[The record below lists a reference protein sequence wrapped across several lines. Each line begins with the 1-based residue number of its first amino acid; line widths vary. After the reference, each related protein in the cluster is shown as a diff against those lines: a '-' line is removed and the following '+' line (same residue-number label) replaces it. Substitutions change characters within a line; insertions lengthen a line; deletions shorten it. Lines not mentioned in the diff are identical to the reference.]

1 MAIRFDRVRELCRRR
16 QPQSSPRL
24 DRKTLLAVNM
34 KSNLSAHLA
43 NAGVI
48 GLAGGSGYFGASM
61 FTDRFVDEAI
71 AAGMSAALS
80 TLLLS
85 SPGGGT
91 VASDVIVRLG
101 SMTWTIEDF
110 CRNWLITGRTG
121 SGKTAA
127 GIANIM
133 AQLFANVPGWG
144 GLCIDQKG
152 LFYRMLLKMAAKF
165 GRQSDIVL
173 LQVRPDDASADWRPP
188 YVFNW
193 LQNPLIP
200 GSSYAQLLTDVAQA
214 RGAVGTGGS
223 SDHFTQQAKLHI
235 GMGIDALRLLGD
247 IPTLPEI
254 FEFLTSPTR
263 MQLHMGRLRVL
274 NTRPAAFFFN
284 HFTEKFLA
292 LAEEELSGVKSTIL
306 NILFFYQHPD
316 ISQVFG
322 QPRSTVDFSL
332 TDKGKIFCCSVPQ
345 RFDAE
350 RGFLNT
356 LMKIAWYAHI
366 KSRFNLSDDDLARRN
381 LNVLWA
387 DEAQRVV
394 TKSELG
400 MADHN
405 QVDQVREAKGC
416 VIFATQTER
425 SFVPPLGK
433 DIKNTLVD
441 NLGNEVAFCQT
452 NDEDAQILSK
462 RIGERTLE
470 KTSRTVSR
478 QYNGFS
484 TSRSYQE
491 KEEPFFKPHVLRNLK
506 KHRTGSEC
514 IIRHCEKGYQRTVL
528 PFTDF
533 TQKMT
538 GPTAAAA
545 PITADGQPYDPAV
558 SAKLRGA
565 GSVAPVLPPAFT
577 G

>member
-1 MAIRFDRVRELCRRR
+1 MN
-16 QPQSSPRL
+16 SPL
-24 DRKTLLAVNM
+24 TSLTM
-34 KSNLSAHLA
+34 M
-43 NAGVI
+43 
-48 GLAGGSGYFGASM
+48 GLAAGTGYVGASF
-61 FTDRFVDEAI
+61 FTDELTGRAV
-71 AAGMSAALS
+71 AAGSAAALS
-80 TLLLS
+80 ALFLPS
-85 SPGGGT
+85 SDPVSSDEQT
-91 VASDVIVRLG
+91 VVRLG
-101 SMTWTIEDF
+101 SLSWNLEDF

-133 AQLFANVPGWG
+133 AQLFERVPGWG

-152 LFYRMLLKMAAKF
+152 LFYRMLLKMASHF
-165 GRQSDIVL
+165 GRQKDIVL
-173 LQVRPDDASADWRPP
+173 LQVRPDHAPSDWKPP

-193 LQNPLIP
+193 LENPLIP

-235 GMGIDALRLLGD
+235 GMAIDSLRLLGD
-247 IPTLPEI
+247 IPTLPEVY
-254 FEFLTSPTR
+254 EFLTSPTR
-263 MQLHMGRLRVL
+263 LLDQMGRLRVH
-274 NTRPAAFFFN
+274 NTSAGAVFFN

-292 LAEEELSGVKSTIL
+292 LAEEELSGVKSTTL

-316 ISQVFG
+316 IAAVFG
-322 QPRSTVDFSL
+322 QPHSTVDFSL
-332 TDKGKIFCCSVPQ
+332 TDQGKIFCCSIPQ

-366 KSRFNLSDDDLARRN
+366 KSRFNLSDEELAQRN

-387 DEAQRVV
+387 DEGQRVV

-405 QVDQVREAKGC
+405 QVDQIREAKGC
-416 VIFATQTER
+416 AIFSTQTER
-425 SFVPPLGK
+425 SLVPPLGK

-441 NLGNEVAFCQT
+441 NLGNEIAFCQT
-452 NDEDAQILSK
+452 NQEDAEILAK

-478 QYNGFS
+478 QSNGFS

-491 KEEPFFKPHVLRNLK
+491 KEEPFLKPHLLRNLK
-506 KHRTGSEC
+506 KHRHGSEC
-514 IIRHCEKGYQRTVL
+514 VIRHCEKGYRRTVL
-528 PFTDF
+528 PFTSF

-538 GPTAAAA
+538 GPTSAT
-545 PITADGQPYDPAV
+545 PVSADGQPYDPAV
-558 SAKLRGA
+558 ATRLRTA
-565 GSVAPVLPPAFT
+565 GNATTPNPQLLDSI
-577 G
+577 

>member
-1 MAIRFDRVRELCRRR
+1 MTSIPSHL
-16 QPQSSPRL
+16 
-24 DRKTLLAVNM
+24 TTLAVTGM
-34 KSNLSAHLA
+34 A
-43 NAGVI
+43 AGTGYV
-48 GLAGGSGYFGASM
+48 GSSL
-61 FTDRFVDEAI
+61 FTDRWIEQAA
-71 AAGMSAALS
+71 AAGTAAALS

-85 SPGGGT
+85 PSDQVSPDSQT
-91 VASDVIVRLG
+91 IVQLG
-101 SMTWTIEDF
+101 SLTWNLEDF

-133 AQLFANVPGWG
+133 AQLFQNAPGWG

-152 LFYRMLLKMAAKF
+152 LFYRMLLKMASHFEREK
-165 GRQSDIVL
+165 DVVL
-173 LQVRPDDASADWRPP
+173 LQVRPDNAPADWRPP

-193 LQNPLIP
+193 LENPLIP

-214 RGAVGTGGS
+214 RGAVGSGGS

-235 GMGIDALRLLGD
+235 GMAIDTVRLLGD
-247 IPTLPEI
+247 IPTLPEV
-254 FEFLTSPTR
+254 FEFLTSPPR
-263 MQLHMGRLRVL
+263 MTLQLGRLRVL
-274 NTRPAAFFFN
+274 DTPTAAVYFN
-284 HFTEKFLA
+284 HFTEKFLD

-316 ISQVFG
+316 IAAVFG

-332 TDKGKIFCCSVPQ
+332 TDKGKIFCCSIPQ

-366 KSRFNLSDDDLARRN
+366 KSRFNLSEEELAKRN

-387 DEAQRVV
+387 DEGQRVV

-416 VIFATQTER
+416 AIFSTQTER

-441 NLGNEVAFCQT
+441 NLGNEIAFCQT
-452 NDEDAQILSK
+452 NLEDAEILSK

-484 TSRSYQE
+484 TSQSFQE
-491 KEEPFFKPHVLRNLK
+491 KEEPFLKPHVLRNLK
-506 KHRTGSEC
+506 KRRDGSEC
-514 IIRHCEKGYQRTVL
+514 VIRHCEKGYQRAVL
-528 PFTDF
+528 PFTQF
-533 TQKMT
+533 TNKMT
-538 GPTAAAA
+538 GPTTTG
-545 PITADGQPYDPAV
+545 PLTVDGQPYDPAV
-558 SAKLRGA
+558 TEKLKTAGTSADLP
-565 GSVAPVLPPAFT
+565 APVLIAP
-577 G
+577 

>member
-1 MAIRFDRVRELCRRR
+1 MTTSASFPFTTTAIL
-16 QPQSSPRL
+16 
-24 DRKTLLAVNM
+24 
-34 KSNLSAHLA
+34 
-43 NAGVI
+43 
-48 GLAGGSGYFGASM
+48 GLAAGTGYAGSSL
-61 FTDRFVDEAI
+61 FTDRLDEQII
-71 AAGMSAALS
+71 ATAATAALS
-80 TLLLS
+80 TLLLR
-85 SPGGGT
+85 SPQQ
-91 VASDVIVRLG
+91 VASDSGIIVRLG
-101 SMTWTIEDF
+101 SMTWNLEDF

-133 AQLFANVPGWG
+133 AQLFEHAPGWG

-152 LFYRMLLKMAAKF
+152 LFYRMLIKMASHF
-165 GRQSDIVL
+165 GREKDVVL
-173 LQVRPDDASADWRPP
+173 LQVRPDNAPADWWPP

-193 LQNPLIP
+193 LENPFIP

-214 RGAVGTGGS
+214 RGAVGSGGS

-235 GMGIDALRLLGD
+235 GMAIDALRLLGD

-254 FEFLTSPTR
+254 FEFLTSPPR
-263 MQLHMGRLRVL
+263 LNLHMGRLRVM
-274 NTRPAAFFFN
+274 NTPGAAVFFN

-292 LAEEELSGVKSTIL
+292 LAEEERSGVKSTIL

-316 ISQVFG
+316 IAAVFG
-322 QPRSTVDFSL
+322 QPRSTVDFSM
-332 TDKGKIFCCSVPQ
+332 TDRGKIFCCSIPQ

-366 KSRFNLSDDDLARRN
+366 KSRFNLSEEGLAQSN

-387 DEAQRVV
+387 DEGQRVV

-416 VIFATQTER
+416 AIFSTQTER

-441 NLGNEVAFCQT
+441 NLGNEIAFCQT
-452 NDEDAQILSK
+452 NQEDAEILSK

-470 KTSRTVSR
+470 KTSRSISR
-478 QYNGFS
+478 QTNGFS
-484 TSRSYQE
+484 TTRSYQE
-491 KEEPFFKPHVLRNLK
+491 KEEPFLKPHVLRSLK
-506 KHRTGSEC
+506 KRRHGSEC
-514 IIRHCEKGYQRTVL
+514 IIRHCEKGYERTVL
-528 PFTDF
+528 PFTHF
-533 TQKMT
+533 TNKMAS
-538 GPTAAAA
+538 PTPAAALSVE
-545 PITADGQPYDPAV
+545 GQPYDPAV
-558 SAKLRGA
+558 AAKLRAVGA
-565 GSVAPVLPPAFT
+565 SLPEPTPIPA
-577 G
+577 

>member
-1 MAIRFDRVRELCRRR
+1 MNSSASFPFTMITIMAL
-16 QPQSSPRL
+16 
-24 DRKTLLAVNM
+24 
-34 KSNLSAHLA
+34 
-43 NAGVI
+43 AGV
-48 GLAGGSGYFGASM
+48 AGYVGASL
-61 FTDRFVDEAI
+61 FTDRLDEQVI
-71 AAGMSAALS
+71 ATGAASLLS
-80 TLLLS
+80 TLLLR
-85 SPGGGT
+85 SPHQA
-91 VASDVIVRLG
+91 ASDSGIIVRLG
-101 SMTWTIEDF
+101 SMTWNLEDF

-133 AQLFANVPGWG
+133 GQLFMNVPGWG

-152 LFYRMLLKMAAKF
+152 LFYRMLLKMAAHF
-165 GRQSDIVL
+165 GREQDVVL
-173 LQVRPDDASADWRPP
+173 LQVRPDNAPANWRPP

-193 LQNPLIP
+193 LENPLIP

-214 RGAVGTGGS
+214 RGAVGSGGS
-223 SDHFTQQAKLHI
+223 SDHFSQQAKLHI
-235 GMGIDALRLLGD
+235 GMAIDALRLLGD
-247 IPTLPEI
+247 VPTLPEV
-254 FEFLTSPTR
+254 FEFLTSPPR
-263 MQLHMGRLRVL
+263 LNLHMGRLRVM
-274 NTRPAAFFFN
+274 NTPSAAVFFN

-292 LAEEELSGVKSTIL
+292 LAEEERSGVKSTIL

-316 ISQVFG
+316 IAAVFG
-322 QPRSTVDFSL
+322 QPRSTIDFNL
-332 TDKGKIFCCSVPQ
+332 TDKGKIFCCSIPQ

-366 KSRFNLSDDDLARRN
+366 KSRFNLSEEQLAQRN

-387 DEAQRVV
+387 DEGQRVV

-416 VIFATQTER
+416 AIFSTQTER

-441 NLGNEVAFCQT
+441 NLGNEIAFCQT
-452 NDEDAQILSK
+452 NQEDAEILSK

-470 KTSRTVSR
+470 KVSRSISR

-491 KEEPFFKPHVLRNLK
+491 KEEPFLKPHILRNLK
-506 KHRTGSEC
+506 KRAHGSEC

-528 PFTDF
+528 PFTNF
-533 TQKMT
+533 TNRMT
-538 GPTAAAA
+538 RPAHLASLTVE
-545 PITADGQPYDPAV
+545 GQPYDPTV
-558 SAKLRGA
+558 FTKLRTA
-565 GSVAPVLPPAFT
+565 GSLVPEPVSIAA
-577 G
+577 

>member
-1 MAIRFDRVRELCRRR
+1 MN
-16 QPQSSPRL
+16 SSHF
-24 DRKTLLAVNM
+24 T
-34 KSNLSAHLA
+34 SA
-43 NAGVI
+43 GI
-48 GLAGGSGYFGASM
+48 ASM
-61 FTDRFVDEAI
+61 AAVTGYAGSTLFTDQWTEQTV
-71 AAGMSAALS
+71 AAATAAALS
-80 TLLLS
+80 TLLFQ
-85 SPGGGT
+85 SPTAPG
-91 VASDVIVRLG
+91 SDSQTIVRLG
-101 SMTWTIEDF
+101 SLTWNLEDF

-133 AQLFANVPGWG
+133 AQLFRHVPGWG

-152 LFYRMLLKMAAKF
+152 LFYRMLLKMASHF
-165 GRQSDIVL
+165 GREKDVVL
-173 LQVRPDDASADWRPP
+173 LQVRPDLAPADWQPP

-193 LQNPLIP
+193 LENPFIP

-223 SDHFTQQAKLHI
+223 SDHFAQQAKLHI
-235 GMGIDALRLLGD
+235 GMAIDALRLLGD
-247 IPTLPEI
+247 IPTLPEV
-254 FEFLTSPTR
+254 FEFLTSPPR
-263 MQLHMGRLRVL
+263 LLLHMGRLRVVD
-274 NTRPAAFFFN
+274 TPAAAVFFN
-284 HFTEKFLA
+284 HFTEKFLD

-316 ISQVFG
+316 IAAVFG
-322 QPRSTVDFSL
+322 QPHSTVDFSL
-332 TDKGKIFCCSVPQ
+332 TDQGKIFCCSIPQ

-366 KSRFNLSDDDLARRN
+366 KSRFNLSEDELAKRN

-387 DEAQRVV
+387 DEGQRVV

-416 VIFATQTER
+416 AIFSTQTER
-425 SFVPPLGK
+425 SFVPPLGR

-441 NLGNEVAFCQT
+441 NLGNEIAFCQT
-452 NDEDAQILSK
+452 NQEDAEILSK
-462 RIGERTLE
+462 RIGENTIE
-470 KTSRTVSR
+470 KTSRSISR

-506 KHRTGSEC
+506 KRRHGSEC
-514 IIRHCEKGYQRTVL
+514 VIRHCEKGFQRTVL
-528 PFTDF
+528 PFTRF
-533 TQKMT
+533 TTKMT
-538 GPTAAAA
+538 GPAPAAT
-545 PITADGQPYDPAV
+545 ITNDGQPYDPAV
-558 SAKLRGA
+558 AAKLNVTGTGA
-565 GSVAPVLPPAFT
+565 VLPPAVLIT
-577 G
+577 P

>member
-1 MAIRFDRVRELCRRR
+1 MRSLF
-16 QPQSSPRL
+16 SSY
-24 DRKTLLAVNM
+24 LATGAVM
-34 KSNLSAHLA
+34 
-43 NAGVI
+43 
-48 GLAGGSGYFGASM
+48 GLASGAGFVGSTL
-61 FTDRFVDEAI
+61 FTDRLVDQALV
-71 AAGMSAALS
+71 AGTAAALS
-80 TLLLS
+80 ILLVPGFEHSDS
-85 SPGGGT
+85 SSEI
-91 VASDVIVRLG
+91 VVRLG
-101 SMTWTIEDF
+101 SLKWNLEDF

-133 AQLFANVPGWG
+133 AQLFQNVPSWG

-152 LFYRMLLKMAAKF
+152 LFYRMLLKMAAQF
-165 GRQSDIVL
+165 GREKDVVL
-173 LQVRPDDASADWRPP
+173 LQVRPDHAPADWRPP

-193 LQNPLIP
+193 LENPLIP

-214 RGAVGTGGS
+214 RGAVGSGGS

-235 GMGIDALRLLGD
+235 GMAIDTLRLLGD
-247 IPTLPEI
+247 VPTLPEV
-254 FEFLTSPTR
+254 FEFLTSPPR
-263 MQLHMGRLRVL
+263 LNLHMGRLRVL
-274 NTRPAAFFFN
+274 NSASAAVFFN

-292 LAEEELSGVKSTIL
+292 LADEELSGVKSTIL

-316 ISQVFG
+316 IAAVFG

-332 TDKGKIFCCSVPQ
+332 TDQGKIFCCSIPQ

-366 KSRFNLSDDDLARRN
+366 KSRFNLSEKELAERN

-387 DEAQRVV
+387 DEGQRVV

-416 VIFATQTER
+416 AIFSTQTER

-441 NLGNEVAFCQT
+441 NLGNEIAFCQT
-452 NDEDAQILSK
+452 NQEDAEILSK

-470 KTSRTVSR
+470 KTSRSVSR
-478 QYNGFS
+478 QSNGFS

-491 KEEPFFKPHVLRNLK
+491 KEEPFLKPHVLRNLK
-506 KHRTGSEC
+506 KRRNGSEC
-514 IIRHCEKGYQRTVL
+514 VVRHCEKGYVRTVL
-528 PFTDF
+528 PFTRF
-533 TQKMT
+533 TNPMT
-538 GPTAAAA
+538 SPGSQSPLTV
-545 PITADGQPYDPAV
+545 DGQPYDATVALKLKSTGASAPVPALSNV
-558 SAKLRGA
+558 SA
-565 GSVAPVLPPAFT
+565 
-577 G
+577 

>member
-1 MAIRFDRVRELCRRR
+1 MSPL
-16 QPQSSPRL
+16 SSNY
-24 DRKTLLAVNM
+24 LATT
-34 KSNLSAHLA
+34 
-43 NAGVI
+43 GVI
-48 GLAGGSGYFGASM
+48 GLAAGAGYVGSTL
-61 FTDRFVDEAI
+61 FTDRLVDQALV
-71 AAGMSAALS
+71 AGTTAALS
-80 TLLLS
+80 LLVLPS
-85 SPGGGT
+85 SDYTSPTSET
-91 VASDVIVRLG
+91 VVRLG
-101 SMTWTIEDF
+101 SLTWNLEDF

-133 AQLFANVPGWG
+133 AQLFQNVPGWG

-152 LFYRMLLKMAAKF
+152 LFYRMLLKMAAQF
-165 GRQSDIVL
+165 GREKDVVL
-173 LQVRPDDASADWRPP
+173 LQVRPDHAPADWRPP

-193 LQNPLIP
+193 LENSLIP

-214 RGAVGTGGS
+214 RGAVGSGGS

-235 GMGIDALRLLGD
+235 GMAIDTLRLLGD
-247 IPTLPEI
+247 VPTLPEV
-254 FEFLTSPTR
+254 FEFLTSPPR
-263 MQLHMGRLRVL
+263 LNLHMGRLRVL
-274 NTRPAAFFFN
+274 NTTVAAVFFN

-292 LAEEELSGVKSTIL
+292 LADEELSGVKSTIL

-316 ISQVFG
+316 IAAVFG
-322 QPRSTVDFSL
+322 QPHSTVDFSL
-332 TDKGKIFCCSVPQ
+332 TDHGKIFCCSIPQ

-366 KSRFNLSDDDLARRN
+366 KSRFNLSETELAQSN

-387 DEAQRVV
+387 DEGQRVV

-416 VIFATQTER
+416 TIFSTQTER

-441 NLGNEVAFCQT
+441 NLGNEIAFCQT
-452 NDEDAQILSK
+452 NQEDAEILSK

-470 KTSRTVSR
+470 KTSRSVSR
-478 QYNGFS
+478 QSNGFS

-491 KEEPFFKPHVLRNLK
+491 KEEPFLKPHVLRNLK
-506 KHRTGSEC
+506 KRRNGSEC
-514 IIRHCEKGYQRTVL
+514 VIRHCEKGYVRTVL
-528 PFTDF
+528 PFTRF
-533 TQKMT
+533 TNRMT
-538 GPTAAAA
+538 SPESSS
-545 PITADGQPYDPAV
+545 PITTDGQPYDTTVATKLKTTGASAALPALSPI
-558 SAKLRGA
+558 SA
-565 GSVAPVLPPAFT
+565 
-577 G
+577 

>member
-1 MAIRFDRVRELCRRR
+1 LKPDTA
-16 QPQSSPRL
+16 S
-24 DRKTLLAVNM
+24 
-34 KSNLSAHLA
+34 HLA
-43 NAGVI
+43 AAGVV
-48 GLAGGSGYFGASM
+48 GLAAGAGYFGSSV
-61 FTDRFVDEAI
+61 FTDSLIDRAI
-71 AAGMSAALS
+71 ATGTTAALS
-80 TLLLS
+80 VLLLPPANES
-85 SPGGGT
+85 A
-91 VASDVIVRLG
+91 VRMDAVIRLG
-101 SMTWTIEDF
+101 SLTWNLEDF

-133 AQLFANVPGWG
+133 SQLFANVSGWG

-152 LFYRMLLKMAAKF
+152 LFYRMLLKMASHY
-165 GRQSDIVL
+165 GREKDIVL
-173 LQVRPDDASADWRPP
+173 LQVRPDDATADWRPR

-193 LQNPLIP
+193 LENPLIP

-235 GMGIDALRLLGD
+235 GMAIDALRLLGE
-247 IPTLPEI
+247 IPTLPGVY
-254 FEFLTSPTR
+254 EFLTSPLR
-263 MQLHMGRLRVL
+263 LLHQMDRLRAL
-274 NTRPAAFFFN
+274 NSPTGAVFFN

-316 ISQVFG
+316 IAAVFG

-332 TDKGKIFCCSVPQ
+332 TDQGKIFCCSIPQ

-366 KSRFNLSDDDLARRN
+366 KSRFNLSEEGLANCN

-405 QVDQVREAKGC
+405 QVDQIREAKGC
-416 VIFATQTER
+416 AIFSTQTER
-425 SFVPPLGK
+425 SFIPPLGK

-441 NLGNEVAFCQT
+441 NLGNEIAFCQT
-452 NDEDAQILSK
+452 NQEDAEILAK

-478 QYNGFS
+478 QSNGFS

-506 KHRTGSEC
+506 KHRHGSEC
-514 IIRHCEKGYQRTVL
+514 VVRHCEKGYARTVL
-528 PFTDF
+528 PFTNF

-538 GPTAAAA
+538 GPTAAA
-545 PITADGQPYDPAV
+545 PITADGEPYDPTVAQR
-558 SAKLRGA
+558 LRAA
-565 GSVAPVLPPAFT
+565 GSQSTPAVPPPVAA
-577 G
+577 